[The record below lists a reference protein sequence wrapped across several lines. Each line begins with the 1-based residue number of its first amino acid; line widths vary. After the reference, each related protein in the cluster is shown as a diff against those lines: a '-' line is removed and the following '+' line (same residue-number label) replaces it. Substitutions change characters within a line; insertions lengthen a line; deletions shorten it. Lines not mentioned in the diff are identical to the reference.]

1 MTKHLR
7 ALVRLVGRSYRML
20 TILVNHMEQFPLD
33 RFITAVDLFIKW
45 AEAQGVPTG
54 STTQSLPVD
63 RHPPTAHVT
72 EGKTHY
78 EEHELMTVKE
88 ASASIPASRS
98 KIFEWRKEGTLQTI
112 ERNSRSKRL
121 IREEVEAMRT
131 WARDKGKR

>member
-7 ALVRLVGRSYRML
+7 ALVRLVGRSYRIL
-20 TILVNHMEQFPLD
+20 TILVNHVEQFPLD

-54 STTQSLPVD
+54 STIHPRPMDT
-63 RHPPTAHVT
+63 HPPTERVT

-98 KIFEWRKEGTLQTI
+98 KIFEWRKDGTLQTI
-112 ERNSRSKRL
+112 ERNCRSKRL
-121 IREEVEAMRT
+121 IREEVEALRT
-131 WARDKGKR
+131 WARNKGKR

>member
-7 ALVRLVGRSYRML
+7 ALVRLVGRSYRIL

-54 STTQSLPVD
+54 STI
-63 RHPPTAHVT
+63 HPMDTHEPIEHVN
-72 EGKTHY
+72 EGKTYY

-88 ASASIPASRS
+88 AVDFVPVSRS
-98 KIFEWRKEGTLQTI
+98 KLFEWRMEQKLQTI
-112 ERNSRSKRL
+112 KRNCRNIRL
-121 IREEVEAMRT
+121 VRAEVEAMRK
-131 WARDKGKR
+131 WARNKGKR